1 MDALSTNQECCFHL
15 SVGVTVMRGGMWW
28 NKSRSEIVKTNNE
41 LTTNQQKLHKAEK
54 QKCSWILIIFYR
66 LYVLYLVFCILC
78 NFYLYCV
85 RIIKFLLFVYT
96 YGLYL
101 SFQKLFFL
109 KGHTHFF
116 LQILRVGLVF
126 RVHSFRSPLNLG
138 CIQYYPKMGFLYL
151 RRGGVMVFEL
161 VSVTRGFGSW
171 FQLLWV
177 LGAVSGIYLG

>member
-1 MDALSTNQECCFHL
+1 MNWQQINRNCTRQSSIST
-15 SVGVTVMRGGMWW
+15 VGYW
-28 NKSRSEIVKTNNE
+28 
-41 LTTNQQKLHKAEK
+41 
-54 QKCSWILIIFYR
+54 
-66 LYVLYLVFCILC
+66 LYFIGFMCCILC
-78 NFYLYCV
+78 FVFCVNFYLYCV

-151 RRGGVMVFEL
+151 RRGGVMGFEL
-161 VSVTRGFGSW
+161 VSVTWGFGSW

>member
-1 MDALSTNQECCFHL
+1 M
-15 SVGVTVMRGGMWW
+15 
-28 NKSRSEIVKTNNE
+28 
-41 LTTNQQKLHKAEK
+41 
-54 QKCSWILIIFYR
+54 
-66 LYVLYLVFCILC
+66 LYLVFCLLC

-126 RVHSFRSPLNLG
+126 RVHIFRSPLNLG

-161 VSVTRGFGSW
+161 VSVTLGFRGCFRYLLGLARCLLK
-171 FQLLWV
+171 QLLGARGLGDHDIV
-177 LGAVSGIYLG
+177 LHKVLTQNPYMGIPALNCMLLVPNLYCI